1 MNRTNLC
8 IRMLQLLKARGK
20 MNTTQLASELEV
32 NPRNIREFKKEL
44 VLAGYNVEE
53 VKGRYGGYILNDQYD
68 LPVTIFSDEQ
78 KDALVQSYKFMRTQK
93 DFKPLSLYCDA
104 MDKIIATSKISSN
117 DSLHYMSNSIKL
129 DQKTSTMIDKTQ
141 QAINLGLCVLLSYQ
155 SLQDET
161 PKEFEVEPYEIIHYH
176 KSYYLIGF
184 SLLRKDYRMYRFS
197 LERMYSC
204 EISSRHFIRD
214 NHFHLSN
221 YIGEHSL
228 IPLDLKQIQVRVYHN
243 ENGLRLFKEK
253 YWGNKLQIINKQEGF
268 TDFEFY
274 FEFYTDDMS
283 NLYQSLFA
291 MTNQVEIL
299 QPEDVKSN
307 YVMRV
312 KNILNVYKG

>member
-20 MNTTQLASELEV
+20 MNTAQLATELEV

-141 QAINLGLCVLLSYQ
+141 QAINLGLCVILSYQ

-204 EISSRHFIRD
+204 EISSRPFIRD

-228 IPLDLKQIQVRVYHN
+228 IPLDLKQIQVRVYDDK
-243 ENGLRLFKEK
+243 NGLRLFKEK
-253 YWGNKLQIINKQEGF
+253 YWGNKLQTINKQEGF
-268 TDFEFY
+268 TD

-283 NLYQSLFA
+283 NLYQSLFMMA
-291 MTNQVEIL
+291 NQVEIL
-299 QPEDVKSN
+299 QPEDVKSA
-307 YVMRV
+307 YVMCV
-312 KNILNVYKG
+312 KKILNVYKG

>member
-20 MNTTQLASELEV
+20 MNTAQLASELEV

-221 YIGEHSL
+221 YIGERSL

-274 FEFYTDDMS
+274 TDDMS

-312 KNILNVYKG
+312 KKILNAYKG

>member
-93 DFKPLSLYCDA
+93 DFKPLPLYCDA

-228 IPLDLKQIQVRVYHN
+228 IPLDLKQIQVIRN
-243 ENGLRLFKEK
+243 
-253 YWGNKLQIINKQEGF
+253 
-268 TDFEFY
+268 
-274 FEFYTDDMS
+274 
-283 NLYQSLFA
+283 
-291 MTNQVEIL
+291 
-299 QPEDVKSN
+299 
-307 YVMRV
+307 
-312 KNILNVYKG
+312 

>member
-1 MNRTNLC
+1 
-8 IRMLQLLKARGK
+8 MLQLLKARGK

-228 IPLDLKQIQVRVYHN
+228 IPLDLKQIQVRAYHN

-274 FEFYTDDMS
+274 TDDLS

-312 KNILNVYKG
+312 KKILNAYKG

>member
-93 DFKPLSLYCDA
+93 DFKQLSLYCDA

-274 FEFYTDDMS
+274 TDDMS

-291 MTNQVEIL
+291 RTNQVEIL

-312 KNILNVYKG
+312 KKILNAYKG

>member
-20 MNTTQLASELEV
+20 MNTTQLADALEV

-68 LPVTIFSDEQ
+68 LPVTIFSDEE

-93 DFKPLSLYCDA
+93 DFKPLTLYCDA

-117 DSLHYMSNSIKL
+117 ASLHYMSNSIEL
-129 DQKTSTMIDKTQ
+129 DKKISSMIDKTQ
-141 QAINLGLCVLLSYQ
+141 QAMNHGICVVLSYQ
-155 SLQDET
+155 SLKDET
-161 PKEFEVEPYEIIHYH
+161 PIEFEVEPYEIIHYH

-197 LERMYSC
+197 SERMFKC
-204 EISSRHFIRD
+204 DISTRHFIHD

-228 IPLDLKQIQVRVYHN
+228 IPLDLKHVIVRVYHK

-253 YWGNKLQIINKQEGF
+253 
-268 TDFEFY
+268 
-274 FEFYTDDMS
+274 
-283 NLYQSLFA
+283 
-291 MTNQVEIL
+291 
-299 QPEDVKSN
+299 
-307 YVMRV
+307 
-312 KNILNVYKG
+312 

>member
-1 MNRTNLC
+1 M
-8 IRMLQLLKARGK
+8 
-20 MNTTQLASELEV
+20 
-32 NPRNIREFKKEL
+32 
-44 VLAGYNVEE
+44 
-53 VKGRYGGYILNDQYD
+53 ILNHI
-68 LPVTIFSDEQ
+68 P
-78 KDALVQSYKFMRTQK
+78 
-93 DFKPLSLYCDA
+93 LYCDA

-243 ENGLRLFKEK
+243 ENGLRLFKENIGVINYK
-253 YWGNKLQIINKQEGF
+253 SSINKRVSPTLNFIQ
-268 TDFEFY
+268 T
-274 FEFYTDDMS
+274 TCRIC
-283 NLYQSLFA
+283 YQSLFA

-312 KNILNVYKG
+312 KKILNAYKG

>member
-8 IRMLQLLKARGK
+8 IRMLQLLKAIGK
-20 MNTTQLASELEV
+20 MNTAQLASELEV

-274 FEFYTDDMS
+274 TDDMS

-312 KNILNVYKG
+312 KKILNAYKG

>member
-20 MNTTQLASELEV
+20 MNTAQLASELEV

-197 LERMYSC
+197 LERM
-204 EISSRHFIRD
+204 
-214 NHFHLSN
+214 
-221 YIGEHSL
+221 
-228 IPLDLKQIQVRVYHN
+228 
-243 ENGLRLFKEK
+243 
-253 YWGNKLQIINKQEGF
+253 
-268 TDFEFY
+268 
-274 FEFYTDDMS
+274 
-283 NLYQSLFA
+283 
-291 MTNQVEIL
+291 
-299 QPEDVKSN
+299 
-307 YVMRV
+307 
-312 KNILNVYKG
+312 

>member
-8 IRMLQLLKARGK
+8 NLMLQLLKARGK

-253 YWGNKLQIINKQEGF
+253 YWGNKLQIINKQEDF
-268 TDFEFY
+268 TD

-312 KNILNVYKG
+312 KKILNAYKG

>member
-117 DSLHYMSNSIKL
+117 YSLHYMSNSIKL

-204 EISSRHFIRD
+204 EISLRHFIRD

-274 FEFYTDDMS
+274 TDDMS

-312 KNILNVYKG
+312 KKILNAYKG

>member
-20 MNTTQLASELEV
+20 MNTAQLASELEV

-93 DFKPLSLYCDA
+93 AFKPLSLYCDA

-274 FEFYTDDMS
+274 TDDMS

-312 KNILNVYKG
+312 KKILNAYKG

>member
-20 MNTTQLASELEV
+20 MNTAQLASELEV

-204 EISSRHFIRD
+204 EISLRHFIRD

-274 FEFYTDDMS
+274 TDDMS

-291 MTNQVEIL
+291 MINQVEIL

-312 KNILNVYKG
+312 KKILNAYKG

>member
-129 DQKTSTMIDKTQ
+129 D
-141 QAINLGLCVLLSYQ
+141 
-155 SLQDET
+155 ET

-274 FEFYTDDMS
+274 TDDMS

>member
-141 QAINLGLCVLLSYQ
+141 QAINLGLCVVLSYQ
-155 SLQDET
+155 SLQDES

-204 EISSRHFIRD
+204 EISSRHFIHD

-228 IPLDLKQIQVRVYHN
+228 IPLDLKHIQVRVYHKN
-243 ENGLRLFKEK
+243 NGLRLFKEK
-253 YWGNKLQIINKQEGF
+253 YWGNKLQIINKQDDF
-268 TDFEFY
+268 TD

-283 NLYQSLFA
+283 NLYQSLFI
-291 MTNQVEIL
+291 MTNQVKIL
-299 QPEDVKSN
+299 QPEDVKSE
-307 YVMRV
+307 YVLRI
-312 KNILNVYKG
+312 KNILNNYKG

>member
-141 QAINLGLCVLLSYQ
+141 QAINL
-155 SLQDET
+155 
-161 PKEFEVEPYEIIHYH
+161 EFEVEPYEIIHYH

-243 ENGLRLFKEK
+243 DNGLRLFKEK

-268 TDFEFY
+268 TD

-312 KNILNVYKG
+312 KKILNVYKG

>member
-20 MNTTQLASELEV
+20 MNTAQLASELEV

-184 SLLRKDYRMYRFS
+184 SLLRKD
-197 LERMYSC
+197 
-204 EISSRHFIRD
+204 
-214 NHFHLSN
+214 
-221 YIGEHSL
+221 
-228 IPLDLKQIQVRVYHN
+228 
-243 ENGLRLFKEK
+243 
-253 YWGNKLQIINKQEGF
+253 
-268 TDFEFY
+268 
-274 FEFYTDDMS
+274 
-283 NLYQSLFA
+283 
-291 MTNQVEIL
+291 
-299 QPEDVKSN
+299 
-307 YVMRV
+307 
-312 KNILNVYKG
+312 

>member
-8 IRMLQLLKARGK
+8 IRLLQLLKARGK
-20 MNTTQLASELEV
+20 MNTAQLASELEV

-93 DFKPLSLYCDA
+93 DFKPLSLYGDA

-204 EISSRHFIRD
+204 GISSRYFIRD

-274 FEFYTDDMS
+274 TDDMS

-312 KNILNVYKG
+312 KKILNAYKG

>member
-204 EISSRHFIRD
+204 EISSRYFIRD

-221 YIGEHSL
+221 YIGGHSL

-274 FEFYTDDMS
+274 TDDMS

-312 KNILNVYKG
+312 KKILNVYKG

>member
-93 DFKPLSLYCDA
+93 DFKPLPLYCDA

-155 SLQDET
+155 SLQDEP

-274 FEFYTDDMS
+274 TDDMS

-312 KNILNVYKG
+312 KKILNVYKG

>member
-20 MNTTQLASELEV
+20 MNTAQLASELEV

-53 VKGRYGGYILNDQYD
+53 VKGRCGGYILNDQYD

-274 FEFYTDDMS
+274 TDDMS

-312 KNILNVYKG
+312 KKILNAYKG